1 MPRKALGIIVAGSLL
16 SLLSGCLPGP
26 HLEGTPPEIKTDEFS
41 KTITIE
47 GPSRR
52 EYLGLNFTLYTNL
65 FTIIDKATHRYRHQI
80 GVDVVYGTD
89 NQINYRFA
97 ADDTA
102 KSLPLIRLA
111 HTRSRV
117 CKDCS
122 REEIFDIDVPDAALR
137 THAQSGYRVKL
148 SSGLGD
154 SLIIEITPPMIAA
167 QYAALEQVIGPAA
180 AAAQPRQASPPKPTA
195 SEPDKAE
202 IEAKPSPPHGLAA
215 VPSIGLEML
224 PQSTGAMTHGSMHGA
239 VILAVIPGSPAEA
252 AGVRGGDLIVKLD
265 GKLVESG
272 KDILDLIAKA
282 KPHSVVTVD
291 ILRGSAHVVARIK
304 L

>member
-1 MPRKALGIIVAGSLL
+1 MLRGILGAAISALLAGSLA
-16 SLLSGCLPGP
+16 SCLPP
-26 HLEGTPPEIKTDEFS
+26 PRLENTPPVVKTDEFS
-41 KTITIE
+41 KSITIE
-47 GPSRR
+47 GPARR

-65 FTIIDKATHRYRHQI
+65 FTIIDKQTHRYRHQI
-80 GVDVVYGTD
+80 GVDVVYDTV
-89 NQINYRFA
+89 NQIGYRYA

-102 KSLPLIRLA
+102 QSLPVISVAR
-111 HTRSRV
+111 TRSRV

-122 REEIFDIDVPDAALR
+122 REEIFDIDVSDAALR
-137 THAQSGYRVKL
+137 AHAQAGYRVKIW
-148 SSGLGD
+148 STLGD
-154 SLIIEITPPMIAA
+154 SIIFQITPPMIAA
-167 QYAALEQVIGPAA
+167 QYAALEQVIGSEAA
-180 AAAQPRQASPPKPTA
+180 TPRAPSASAK
-195 SEPDKAE
+195 EPLQE
-202 IEAKPSPPHGLAA
+202 VEAKPSSPSSLASAPSVGLQ
-215 VPSIGLEML
+215 ML

-272 KDILDLIAKA
+272 KEVLDLIAKA